1 MSDLDTLLAI
11 MSRLRDPNSGC
22 EWDLAQTYDTITPH
36 TIEEA
41 YEVLDAIQRKD
52 FEGLKE
58 ELGDLLFQIVFYS
71 QLSLEKNRFEFSDVV
86 NSICEKMIRRHPK
99 IFEEENQGQDS
110 TKELNNL
117 SWEEIKTV
125 ERQRKAAVKGST
137 SVLDG
142 ITWAL
147 PALSIAA
154 KLQQRAST
162 MGFDWSEIGPV
173 MEKIRE
179 ELGEL
184 QEEVQ
189 LESSRKKIEE
199 EFGDLLFACTNL
211 GRHLGL
217 NPEESLRKANKK
229 FDRRFRR
236 VEALLG
242 DAAQLTVS
250 PDKLGVMQRY
260 WEQVKLEE

>member
-1 MSDLDTLLAI
+1 MSDLSTLLAI
-11 MSRLRDPNSGC
+11 MSRLRDPKTGC
-22 EWDLAQTYDTITPH
+22 EWDLAQTYDTIALH

-52 FEGLKE
+52 FEDLKE

-71 QLSLEKNRFEFSDVV
+71 QLSLEEKRFEFSDVV
-86 NSICEKMIRRHPK
+86 NVICEKMIRRHPK
-99 IFEEENQGQDS
+99 IFEKQNQGQES
-110 TKELNNL
+110 TDELNNL
-117 SWEEIKTV
+117 SWAEIKTV
-125 ERQRKAAVKGST
+125 ERQKKAAANGPT

-142 ITWAL
+142 IAWAL

-184 QEEVQ
+184 QEELQ
-189 LESSRKKIEE
+189 LESSMEKIEE

-217 NPEESLRKANKK
+217 NPEETLRKANKK
-229 FDRRFRR
+229 FERRFRQ
-236 VEALLG
+236 VEVLFG
-242 DAAQLTVS
+242 EAAPLTAS
-250 PDKLGVMQRY
+250 ADKLGVMQRY

>member
-1 MSDLDTLLAI
+1 M
-11 MSRLRDPNSGC
+11 
-22 EWDLAQTYDTITPH
+22 
-36 TIEEA
+36 
-41 YEVLDAIQRKD
+41 
-52 FEGLKE
+52 
-58 ELGDLLFQIVFYS
+58 
-71 QLSLEKNRFEFSDVV
+71 
-86 NSICEKMIRRHPK
+86 
-99 IFEEENQGQDS
+99 
-110 TKELNNL
+110 
-117 SWEEIKTV
+117 
-125 ERQRKAAVKGST
+125 
-137 SVLDG
+137 DG
-142 ITWAL
+142 IAWAL
-147 PALSIAA
+147 PALSIAV

-250 PDKLGVMQRY
+250 PDKFGVMQRY